1 MSWQI
6 SGEYLET
13 CSCDYVCPCILTN
26 MSAKPTKGD
35 CTFAMVFEIEK
46 GHSGDVKLDGLS
58 FAVLGNAPDV
68 MGKGNWSVGL
78 IIDDRATREQQ
89 QAITTIAS
97 GQGGGPPAIL
107 TGVVGK
113 FLGVE
118 TRPIRIQRNGMHRA
132 VTIPNVLD
140 QSLDGVASMA
150 DPSQPLYVDNTAH
163 PANPR
168 LALAHA
174 KESHMHG
181 FGLNWDDTSGAN
193 NGHFAPFNWKAS

>member
-35 CTFAMVFEIEK
+35 CNFAMVFEIEK

-113 FLGVE
+113 LLGVE
-118 TRPIRIQRNGMHRA
+118 TRPIRVQRNGMHRA

-181 FGLNWDDTSGAN
+181 FGLNWDDISGAN